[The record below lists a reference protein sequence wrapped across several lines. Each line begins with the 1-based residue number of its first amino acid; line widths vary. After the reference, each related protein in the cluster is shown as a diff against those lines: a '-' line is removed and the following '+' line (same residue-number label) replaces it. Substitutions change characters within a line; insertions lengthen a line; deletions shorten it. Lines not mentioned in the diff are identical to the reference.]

1 LRPVMAYSSLFLSHR
16 WSLTTDHYPIITD
29 RGENMLKEYEYAI
42 TGLREEFIEA
52 CKSVFGES
60 LVAIINKG
68 STVKGGFIP
77 GLSDMDLHVYLKDDA
92 FVYSDFL
99 KLELGLNLQEKM
111 DELIRRYDI
120 GGGPVQVIM
129 INVSKQRDWSGP
141 LPNTYLVL
149 YGDDCPE
156 PPPKAEEML
165 EYDRDNLQNPHYGYG
180 LVNSFVDKT
189 NDALTGYVRR
199 LNPAVTPTLYRAL
212 SLLTREPLRV
222 WRMTKFEVLEALEKL
237 EMEDAAELVEL
248 GRKFY
253 ELASQ
258 HQQTCDDLELCK
270 ETLRVGYRILDIGRQ
285 IGLRS

>member
-1 LRPVMAYSSLFLSHR
+1 
-16 WSLTTDHYPIITD
+16 
-29 RGENMLKEYEYAI
+29 MLKEYEYAI
-42 TGLREEFIEA
+42 TGLREGFVNA
-52 CKSVFGES
+52 CKLVFEES

-77 GLSDMDLHVYLKDDA
+77 GLSDMDLHVYLKADA

-99 KLELGLNLQEKM
+99 KLELGLSLQEKM
-111 DELIRRYDI
+111 DALICKYDI
-120 GGGPVQVIM
+120 GGGPIQVIM
-129 INVSKQRDWSGP
+129 INVTKSRDWSGP
-141 LPNTYLVL
+141 LPGTYLVL
-149 YGDDCPE
+149 YGDGCPE

-165 EYDRDNLQNPHYGYG
+165 EYDRANLQNPSYGYG
-180 LVNSFVDKT
+180 LVNSFADKT

-199 LNPAVTPTLYRAL
+199 LNPAVTPTLYRVL
-212 SLLTREPLRV
+212 SLLTSDPTKV
-222 WRMTKFEVLEALEKL
+222 WGMTKFEVLEALEKL
-237 EMEDAAELVEL
+237 GTEDAVELVGL

-258 HQQTCDDLELCK
+258 HQQTRDDLELCK